1 MRQTMVDEILSHS
14 KVVSLVGSKAPKV
27 RPQAD
32 SQEDSVYR
40 LFGVFQHGGV
50 VGLSTLARDHPDLAA
65 KVCKLIRHDHP
76 GHTFTSIML
85 SRNTRLPIHRDRY
98 NDKTASNLISPL
110 VMPSDG
116 AGGIWVELGL
126 GDPVLSSTFEYRTVN
141 GERLP
146 GNLLDLKTPARVKP
160 DRWHGSEK
168 WDTAAGDRIILVAYT
183 VSGWRKMKA
192 EQRECLSQLGFNLPS
207 DSHPQGG
214 VVDAPHAHLTEGQP
228 QQSAQTMVKAMRAG
242 GRIR

>member
-1 MRQTMVDEILSHS
+1 M
-14 KVVSLVGSKAPKV
+14 

-40 LFGVFQHGGV
+40 LLGVFQHGGV
-50 VGLSTLARDHPDLAA
+50 VGLSTLARDYPDLAA

-116 AGGIWVELGL
+116 SGGI
-126 GDPVLSSTFEYRTVN
+126 
-141 GERLP
+141 
-146 GNLLDLKTPARVKP
+146 
-160 DRWHGSEK
+160 
-168 WDTAAGDRIILVAYT
+168 
-183 VSGWRKMKA
+183 
-192 EQRECLSQLGFNLPS
+192 
-207 DSHPQGG
+207 
-214 VVDAPHAHLTEGQP
+214 
-228 QQSAQTMVKAMRAG
+228 
-242 GRIR
+242 

>member
-1 MRQTMVDEILSHS
+1 
-14 KVVSLVGSKAPKV
+14 
-27 RPQAD
+27 
-32 SQEDSVYR
+32 
-40 LFGVFQHGGV
+40 
-50 VGLSTLARDHPDLAA
+50 
-65 KVCKLIRHDHP
+65 
-76 GHTFTSIML
+76 ML

-116 AGGIWVELGL
+116 SVGIWVELGL

-160 DRWHGSEK
+160 DRRHGSEN

-183 VSGWRKMKA
+183 VSGWRKMKP
-192 EQRECLSQLGFNLPS
+192 EQRVS
-207 DSHPQGG
+207 
-214 VVDAPHAHLTEGQP
+214 V
-228 QQSAQTMVKAMRAG
+228 
-242 GRIR
+242 